1 MKVKEGLQLQN
12 VCGEHIIIPAGEEN
26 MDFSHIISLNP
37 TAAYLW
43 EKIAGK
49 EEFSVEDMAQLLLDE
64 YEVEESVALED
75 SRLIAERWA
84 ELGLLETRK
93 D

>member
-1 MKVKEGLQLQN
+1 MKIKKGFQLQN

-26 MDFSHIISLNP
+26 IDFSHIISLNP

-43 EKIAGK
+43 EKIAEK
-49 EEFSVEDMAQLLLDE
+49 VEFTIEDMAQLLLDE
-64 YEVEESVALED
+64 YEVEEDIALED
-75 SRLIAERWA
+75 CKLIAERWV
-84 ELGLLETRK
+84 EMGLI

>member
-1 MKVKEGLQLQN
+1 MKIKKGFQLQN

-26 MDFSHIISLNP
+26 IDFSHIISLNP

-43 EKIAGK
+43 EKIAEK
-49 EEFSVEDMAQLLLDE
+49 VEFTIEDMAQLLLDE
-64 YEVEESVALED
+64 YEVEADVALED
-75 SRLIAERWA
+75 CKLIAERWA
-84 ELGLLETRK
+84 EMGLI

>member
-1 MKVKEGLQLQN
+1 MKIKNGLELQN

-26 MDFSHIISLNP
+26 MDFSQIISLNP

-43 EKIAGK
+43 ENIAK
-49 EEFSVEDMAQLLLDE
+49 RDNFTVEDMVQLLLDE

-75 SRLIAERWA
+75 CKLIAERWA
-84 ELGLLETRK
+84 EMGLLE
-93 D
+93 

>member
-1 MKVKEGLQLQN
+1 MKIKNGLELQD

-26 MDFSHIISLNP
+26 MDFSQIISLNP

-43 EKIAGK
+43 ENVAKRDN
-49 EEFSVEDMAQLLLDE
+49 FTVEDMVQLLLDE

-75 SRLIAERWA
+75 CKLIAERWA
-84 ELGLLETRK
+84 EMGLLE
-93 D
+93 

>member
-1 MKVKEGLQLQN
+1 MKIKKGFQLQN

-26 MDFSHIISLNP
+26 IDFSHIISLNP

-43 EKIAGK
+43 EKIAEK
-49 EEFSVEDMAQLLLDE
+49 AEFTIEDMVQLLLDK
-64 YEVEESVALED
+64 YEVEEDIALED
-75 SRLIAERWA
+75 CKLIAERWA
-84 ELGLLETRK
+84 EMGLI

>member
-1 MKVKEGLQLQN
+1 MKIKNGLELQN

-26 MDFSHIISLNP
+26 MDFSQIISLNP

-43 EKIAGK
+43 ENVAKR
-49 EEFSVEDMAQLLLDE
+49 ENFTVEDMVQLLLDE

-75 SRLIAERWA
+75 CKLIAERW
-84 ELGLLETRK
+84 EEMGLLE
-93 D
+93 

>member
-1 MKVKEGLQLQN
+1 MKIKKGFQLQN

-26 MDFSHIISLNP
+26 IDFSRIISLNP

-43 EKIAGK
+43 ENVVKS
-49 EEFSVEDMAQLLLDE
+49 ENFTVEDMAQLLLEE
-64 YEVEESVALED
+64 YEVEEDVALED
-75 SRLIAERWA
+75 CKLIVECWA
-84 ELGLLETRK
+84 EMGLL

>member
-1 MKVKEGLQLQN
+1 MKIKKGFQLQN

-26 MDFSHIISLNP
+26 IDFSHIISLNP

-43 EKIAGK
+43 EKIAEK
-49 EEFSVEDMAQLLLDE
+49 AEFTIEDMAQLLLVE
-64 YEVEESVALED
+64 YEVEVDIALEVCK
-75 SRLIAERWA
+75 LIAERWA
-84 ELGLLETRK
+84 EMGLI

>member
-1 MKVKEGLQLQN
+1 MKIKNGLELQN

-26 MDFSHIISLNP
+26 MDFSQIISLNP

-43 EKIAGK
+43 ENVAKRDN
-49 EEFSVEDMAQLLLDE
+49 FTVEDMVQLLLNE

-75 SRLIAERWA
+75 SKLIAERWA
-84 ELGLLETRK
+84 EMGLLE
-93 D
+93 

>member
-1 MKVKEGLQLQN
+1 MKIKKGFQLQN

-26 MDFSHIISLNP
+26 IDFSHIISLNP

-43 EKIAGK
+43 EKIAEK
-49 EEFSVEDMAQLLLDE
+49 AEFTIEDMAQLLLDE
-64 YEVEESVALED
+64 YEVEADVALED
-75 SRLIAERWA
+75 CKLIAERWA
-84 ELGLLETRK
+84 EMGLI